1 MEGVE
6 KMSTLDILL
15 GADLPDMRK
24 NLPEQKV
31 EVPRLSQE
39 AGKPVIFT
47 LRALPFDKVREIQEK
62 PGESRRSM
70 PSCTAAWTPAGRIV
84 G

>member
-39 AGKPVIFT
+39 AGEAGD
-47 LRALPFDKVREIQEK
+47 LY
-62 PGESRRSM
+62 
-70 PSCTAAWTPAGRIV
+70 PAGSAL
-84 G
+84 

>member
-31 EVPRLSQE
+31 EVRPGSPR
-39 AGKPVIFT
+39 
-47 LRALPFDKVREIQEK
+47 R
-62 PGESRRSM
+62 PGSR
-70 PSCTAAWTPAGRIV
+70 
-84 G
+84 

>member
-31 EVPRLSQE
+31 EVPRALPGGRE
-39 AGKPVIFT
+39 AGD
-47 LRALPFDKVREIQEK
+47 LY
-62 PGESRRSM
+62 
-70 PSCTAAWTPAGRIV
+70 PAGSAL
-84 G
+84 